1 MLRTLADQ
9 LLSTDGR
16 IESRKVGINSRIEA
30 NDDRSEALER
40 RVELVEKR
48 LRAQYTALDANMGK
62 LNGLSS
68 YLTQQLNRL

>member
-1 MLRTLADQ
+1 M
-9 LLSTDGR
+9 LSTDGR

-30 NDDRSEALER
+30 NGVRSEALER

-62 LNGLSS
+62 LSGLST